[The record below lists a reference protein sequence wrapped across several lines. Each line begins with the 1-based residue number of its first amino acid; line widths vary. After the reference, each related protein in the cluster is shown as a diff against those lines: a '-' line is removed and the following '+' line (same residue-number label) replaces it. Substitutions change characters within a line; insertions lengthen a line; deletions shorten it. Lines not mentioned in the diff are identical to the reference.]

1 MLGEDTPNKHPNL
14 RAPWQPGQSGNPA
27 GRPKG
32 ARSKLSEDFF
42 KALQA
47 DFETHGLAAIVS
59 MRTER
64 PNEYVK
70 AIVALQT
77 KEISGEDG
85 DPLNIGAV
93 TQSALRLHRAAVEPG
108 QGHRLDLPQGI
119 HRVHPR
125 REVQRERTL
134 GAASRRRKDQDLRGG
149 QPRPASRHLSRRRIL
164 DEFGDMDPTVWS
176 QVIGLRSATARAGLS
191 SSARPRA
198 RTRSTPSGRTPRRD
212 DWTRHHA
219 QGVRDRP
226 AGR

>member
-1 MLGEDTPNKHPNL
+1 MP
-14 RAPWQPGQSGNPA
+14 PWKPGQSGNPA

-32 ARSKLSEDFF
+32 ARSRLSEDFF

-93 TQSALRLHRAAVEPG
+93 IFKGLN
-108 QGHRLDLPQGI
+108 
-119 HRVHPR
+119 
-125 REVQRERTL
+125 
-134 GAASRRRKDQDLRGG
+134 
-149 QPRPASRHLSRRRIL
+149 
-164 DEFGDMDPTVWS
+164 GD
-176 QVIGLRSATARAGLS
+176 G
-191 SSARPRA
+191 
-198 RTRSTPSGRTPRRD
+198 
-212 DWTRHHA
+212 
-219 QGVRDRP
+219 
-226 AGR
+226 